1 MRRVSIPTRTLP
13 SGDELPALGLGTYG
27 LDDEQTATSVRTA
40 LEAGYTHIDTAEG
53 YHNEAVIGDVLAEYD
68 HEDVFLTS
76 KVLPKNLDY
85 ESLIRSCESSLERLG
100 TDYLDL
106 YLIHWPNPAISLR
119 ESLQAMARLHDR
131 GLVRNVGV
139 SNFSAYQLSC
149 AHHITDVP
157 IAVNQIEFHPW
168 FQRPALVDYCR
179 ESDTVIE
186 AAAPF
191 GRADVFDD
199 EVVREL
205 AETYEK
211 SPAQVTLR
219 WMLDRGMVALPRS
232 ATPEHVR
239 ANADLDWSLDETDCR
254 RLDERD
260 RDRPVYDTP
269 TRDWT
274 REVYGIE
281 R

>member
-1 MRRVSIPTRTLP
+1 MSIPTRTLP
-13 SGDELPALGLGTYG
+13 SGDELPALGLGTYD
-27 LDDEQTATSVRTA
+27 LNDDETEASVRAA
-40 LEAGYTHIDTAEG
+40 LDAGYAHIDTAEG

-68 HEDVFLTS
+68 RDEVFLTS
-76 KVLPKNLDY
+76 KVLAQNLGY
-85 ESLIRSCESSLERLG
+85 ESLLRSCEASLDRLG

-149 AHHITDVP
+149 AHHISEVP

-168 FQRPALVDYCR
+168 FQRPDLVDYCE

-186 AAAPF
+186 AAAPLA
-191 GRADVFDD
+191 RTEVLED
-199 EVVREL
+199 EAVQEL
-205 AETYEK
+205 AESYDKHPT
-211 SPAQVTLR
+211 QIVLR
-219 WMLDRGMVALPRS
+219 WAIDRGVVPLPRS
-232 ATPEHVR
+232 STPKHIQT
-239 ANADLDWSLDETDCR
+239 NIDLEWSLDPADRR
-254 RLDERD
+254 RLDGRD

-269 TRDWT
+269 ARDWT
-274 REVYGIE
+274 SEIYGIKE
-281 R
+281 